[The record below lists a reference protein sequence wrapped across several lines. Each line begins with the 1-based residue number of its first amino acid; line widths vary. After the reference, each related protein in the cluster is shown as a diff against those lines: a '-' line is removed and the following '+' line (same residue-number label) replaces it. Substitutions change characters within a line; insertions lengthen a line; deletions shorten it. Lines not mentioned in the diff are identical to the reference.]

1 MVSVKLVLACLF
13 SLTLS
18 KPAARNLLLHES
30 LEGVPAG
37 FQLVGPA
44 SPDTTLKMRIALV
57 QSDPAGLEA
66 ALYDVSTP
74 SSANY
79 GQHLSKSEIEKFVA
93 PTAESVQAVNSW
105 LAENDITATQLSPAG
120 DWLGFEIPVSQAE
133 DIFGTQFSVFAYQ
146 ATGME
151 TVRTLSYSI
160 PAELQG
166 HLDLVFPTINF
177 PDPNANLPVFRHAVS
192 KRDATPEA
200 NLTSDVVPSSCAD
213 FITPACLQAL
223 YGIPTTP
230 ATQSSNQLGV
240 SGFIEQFANQADLQ
254 TFLSDFRTDISSST
268 TFSLET
274 LDDGSNPQSGSDAG
288 VEANLDVQYTIGLA
302 TDVPTTFISVGEDTQ
317 DGSLGGFL
325 DIINF
330 LLEQDS
336 PPQVLTTSY
345 GQNENTVSRSVANN
359 LCNAY
364 AQLGARGTS
373 ILFASGD
380 GGVSGSQSASCQTFV
395 PTFPSGCPFMTSVG
409 ATTGINPET
418 AATLSSGGFSNYFGT
433 PPYQASAVASY
444 LQALGSTNSG
454 EFNTSGRGYPDVST
468 QGENFIIVVDG
479 EVEGV
484 DGTSCA
490 SPTFASVVALLNDR
504 LIAADRSPLGF
515 LNPFLYS
522 TGASAFTD
530 ITSGDNPGCN
540 TNGFPA
546 EAGWDPVTGL
556 GTPNFAKLLTAVGL

>member
-44 SPDTTLKMRIALV
+44 SPDTTLKMRVALV
-57 QSDPAGLEA
+57 QSDPAGLET

-79 GQHLSKSEIEKFVA
+79 GQHLSKSEVETFVA

-133 DIFGTQFSVFAYQ
+133 DIFGTQFSVFAHQ
-146 ATGME
+146 ATGMQ

-166 HLDLVFPTINF
+166 HLDLVFPTISF
-177 PDPNANLPVFRHAVS
+177 PDPNANLPVFRRAVS
-192 KRDATPEA
+192 KRNVPSEA
-200 NLTSDVVPSSCAD
+200 NLTSDAVPSSCANT
-213 FITPACLQAL
+213 ITPACLQAL

-240 SGFIEQFANQADLQ
+240 SGFSEQFANQADLE
-254 TFLSDFRTDISSST
+254 TFLSQFRTDIPSST

-274 LDDGSNPQSGSDAG
+274 LDDGLNPQSGSDAG

-317 DGSLGGFL
+317 DGLGGLL

-345 GQNENTVSRSVANN
+345 GRNENTVSRSVANN

-373 ILFASGD
+373 ILFGSGD
-380 GGVSGSQSASCQTFV
+380 GGVSGIQSASCQTFV

-418 AATLSSGGFSNYFGT
+418 AATFSSGGFSNYFGT
-433 PPYQASAVASY
+433 PSYQASAVASY

-454 EFNTSGRGYPDVST
+454 KFNTSGRGYPDVST
-468 QGENFIIVVDG
+468 QGENFLIVVDG
-479 EVEGV
+479 EVRNV

-490 SPTFASVVALLNDR
+490 SPTFASVIALLNDR
-504 LIAADRSPLGF
+504 LIAAGRSPLGF